1 MRITPLPAGLRFSH
15 PVCLIATGCGIGLLP
30 LAPGTWGSLAAL
42 PTAWLIT
49 VLAGPWA
56 LLAASLV
63 AFALGVWAS
72 GQYARTSG
80 VKDSQSIVIDEI
92 AGQWLALLAA
102 PLDPLAY
109 LGAFVM
115 FRLCDIAK
123 PWPANWADR
132 NVPGGLG
139 VMLDDVIA
147 GAYALMVVHL
157 ALYSIKMYWN

>member
-15 PVCLIATGCGIGLLP
+15 PVSLIATGCGLGLLP

-42 PTAWLIT
+42 PIAWLIT
-49 VLAGPWA
+49 ALAGPSA
-56 LLAASLV
+56 LAAAVLV

-72 GQYARTSG
+72 GAYAKANG
-80 VKDSQSIVIDEI
+80 EKDSPSIVIDEI
-92 AGQWLALLAA
+92 TGQWLALLAL

-109 LGAFVM
+109 LGAFAM

-123 PWPANWADR
+123 PWPADWADR
-132 NVPGGLG
+132 KMAGGLG

-157 ALYSIKMYWN
+157 TLYSIKMYWN